1 MLDARVKL
9 RQKAQLAELCSRWVG
24 TKCITFFL
32 FFSLRRVKSQRVL
45 DIYIFYD
52 EMRALCALLFCDVTK
67 DSLLSYYTHTLT
79 IFKTDMRQIMKEL
92 VVTIDEDLD
101 VRRINIILFFPSF
114 FPFFLSF
121 LTVDISSQCHVA
133 LFI

>member
-1 MLDARVKL
+1 MLDAREKL

-67 DSLLSYYTHTLT
+67 DSLLSYYTQHSHHL
-79 IFKTDMRQIMKEL
+79 
-92 VVTIDEDLD
+92 
-101 VRRINIILFFPSF
+101 
-114 FPFFLSF
+114 
-121 LTVDISSQCHVA
+121 
-133 LFI
+133 